1 MLVGDRRKYLSM
13 LVSLRVELDPE
24 TLAPTDR
31 LTNDAKTIL
40 ARECEFTAG
49 SITELIADLMNK
61 NQRSKLD
68 RLFQTTIERVNARV
82 LFIQKLTIYRN

>member
-1 MLVGDRRKYLSM
+1 M

-40 ARECEFTAG
+40 ARECKLNAG

-68 RLFQTTIERVNARV
+68 RLFQTAIEKVNAQV
-82 LFIQKLTIYRN
+82 FFIEK